1 MSEIKTLGS
10 YFGLLCVWL
19 PNFTDTCASCS
30 TLLRLEQ
37 FPFGRAKATLLGF
50 VRGRE
55 LRVWGL
61 GVYQCVHSNLKLKRK
76 KKTYNDTSYSQVC
89 SRTDTQ
95 PPEYNAGKAV
105 SLVVSLFRVFRRVN
119 QSE

>member
-61 GVYQCVHSNLKLKRK
+61 GVYQCVHSNLKLKKEK
-76 KKTYNDTSYSQVC
+76 KQLTTTPLIHRFAPE
-89 SRTDTQ
+89 RTHS
-95 PPEYNAGKAV
+95 PLNIMREK
-105 SLVVSLFRVFRRVN
+105 R
-119 QSE
+119 